1 MISLDYLKGWLTKK
15 LNDALEPIEQRDTPF
30 KIYSDIGDI
39 EPSRR
44 DLNTVYKPQYGILK
58 IISSNVA
65 PIGSLRIYE
74 LVATCEILVNVDR
87 MKRTG
92 NVAEYKPVKRVRE
105 IIDNLAV
112 NASAKAEPI
121 KIEETGPTYS
131 MIPVFTLGSVGSFNF
146 VTSALGKVVPISFTV
161 QLSIIENGINSSD
174 MEVYLG
180 DKEEP
185 YKYPL
190 FITKVSE
197 TMAVSTEGQTH
208 LAETQGENNSADG
221 NRSVFTVQETRYGID
236 FVTPLTTSPIC
247 KTFLDVM
254 HHGADNTPYKLTIK
268 YKGIGSETDENG
280 VQCAIYTHDVIIPSV
295 SLSSEIPNNIGLN
308 VSLVEADMNIQSTI
322 EEGDATNG
330 G

>member
-1 MISLDYLKGWLTKK
+1 MISLEYLRNWLETK
-15 LNDALEPIEQRDTPF
+15 LNNTLSADELEAAPF
-30 KIYSDIGDI
+30 TLYTDIGDI
-39 EPSRR
+39 EPTKR
-44 DLNTVYKPQYGILK
+44 DLNTVIAPRYGIVN
-58 IISSNVA
+58 IVSSNVA
-65 PIGSLRIYE
+65 PIGSLQIYE
-74 LVATCEILVNVDR
+74 LIANCEILVNVDR
-87 MKRTG
+87 MKRKG
-92 NVAEYKPVKRVRE
+92 NVAEYGPVRKVRE
-105 IIDNLAV
+105 TIDNLAV
-112 NASAKAEPI
+112 NKSAQAELV
-121 KIEETGPTYS
+121 ETDGRNYS
-131 MIPVFTLGSVGSFNF
+131 VIPVFSLGSIGRFAQ
-146 VTSALGKVVPISFTV
+146 VTYALGKVVPISFTV
-161 QLSIIENGINSSD
+161 QLSVIENGINSSD

-190 FITKVSE
+190 FVTKVSE

-236 FVTPLTTSPIC
+236 FVTPLTNSEIC
-247 KTFLDVM
+247 RIFLDVM
-254 HHGADNTPYKLTIK
+254 HNGADNTPYKLTIK
-268 YKGIGSETDENG
+268 YKGIGSEKDENG